1 MVLDL
6 GKDHYRLS
14 GPALEALGRKA
25 IQGNMEDVLR
35 VYEEEMR
42 VSTSRN
48 DIRAKTASADGSSA
62 SSQNPIKNAI
72 MGDLVRTLLIQV
84 QKTKVFQLSMPV
96 TFTVTL

>member
-14 GPALEALGRKA
+14 GPALEALGRKV

-48 DIRAKTASADGSSA
+48 DIRAKTASAERFLCVYSEPNQERYYG
-62 SSQNPIKNAI
+62 
-72 MGDLVRTLLIQV
+72 
-84 QKTKVFQLSMPV
+84 
-96 TFTVTL
+96 